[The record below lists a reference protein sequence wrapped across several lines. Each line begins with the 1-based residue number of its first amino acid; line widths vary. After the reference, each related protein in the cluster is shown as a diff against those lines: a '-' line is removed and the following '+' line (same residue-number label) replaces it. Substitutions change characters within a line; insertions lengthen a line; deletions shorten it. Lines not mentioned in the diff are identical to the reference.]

1 MFTVL
6 IAEKPYIDAIRLENK
21 LFFEPFLE
29 NKELA
34 FCYWNPQGQ
43 SLEDSV
49 PELMDIVGRKRE
61 WKAIIVH
68 SCTDEQ
74 AKQKNPFDIADCR
87 ELKSIAEPSQNF
99 AEEEKIVKW
108 AEQWDTYYENLT
120 SAKKKIYKKS
130 LELPLQKL
138 TTWLSFKPSDFVL
151 SDVEEKDGVHDW
163 VLDELFKKDF
173 FGSLDGQERHE
184 DEENISSEK
193 QVVKRRRNPLSI
205 LEDLEKEQYRN
216 ELRAKEEIRREF
228 VGEDT
233 LSIACPK
240 EIYCI
245 SRRTSI
251 NGFFNPENFWNI
263 RSKIEYSEFCDRN
276 MYFDK
281 MRFLVFDLL
290 PETHKNFRYDKI
302 RFLSTL
308 LVFASNNV
316 PSSTMEARKL
326 YVLECENDDDPL
338 FTLTT
343 SYDKKL
349 AATYEVIDNEIDRI
363 YSEIPG
369 ELTDKVAESLFCS
382 PINVEVRLDDN
393 CNFDALFPEDDY
405 ALLPSSPDLEVAR
418 WKQSFKG
425 VQKAYGNIIR
435 QQRRSV
441 KKGIDKLNLSSE
453 LSEANI
459 SRLTPFQLDDI
470 KDHTENIENEM
481 VAALPP
487 ELAEVSKYEKIMQE
501 KADNVKNVLAT
512 RISKVAAITVSSI
525 ILVLT
530 LLLYAPFILANLSTP
545 ETLSTTL
552 VMLGV
557 ILTILA
563 AALIITL
570 IVLKLPLREA
580 VNDFNNTMR
589 YVMAEI
595 NGTIRKFSKYFS
607 LSSSVRRGYK
617 VQGFAAKNLDEYTKS
632 IRIRRKHQEDI
643 RKKRAELDEMYL
655 EFIGDSKYYEN
666 TMIQPYD
673 YDFDNK
679 VEYEYAAPFLAGF
692 RRNIDFLEKGNH
704 VEVPSGYITNISV
717 RMEEIYDK

>member
-43 SLEDSV
+43 NLKDSV
-49 PELMDIVGRKRE
+49 PELIDTVGRKKD

-68 SCTDEQ
+68 NCTDEQ
-74 AKQKNPFDIADCR
+74 ARQKNPFDIVDCS
-87 ELKSIAEPSQNF
+87 ELKELAQPSQNPI
-99 AEEEKIVKW
+99 AGQDWNEWEESW
-108 AEQWDTYYENLT
+108 NSYYNHLT
-120 SAKKKIYKKS
+120 SKKEMIYKS
-130 LELPLQKL
+130 ALELPLQKL
-138 TTWLSFKPSDFVL
+138 TTWLSFRPADFVL
-151 SDVEEKDGVHDW
+151 NDVGEKDDIHEW
-163 VLDELFKKDF
+163 ALNELRQ
-173 FGSLDGQERHE
+173 GE
-184 DEENISSEK
+184 
-193 QVVKRRRNPLSI
+193 VNPLGR
-205 LEDLEKEQYRN
+205 LEKLEREQYRS
-216 ELRAKEEIRREF
+216 ELKMKEMLRREF
-228 VGEDT
+228 VGDST
-233 LSIACPK
+233 LGIAYPK

-245 SRRTSI
+245 SKRTSE
-251 NGFFNPENFWNI
+251 NGFFHPETFWNT
-263 RSKIEYSEFCDRN
+263 RSKNEYSEFCDRN

-290 PETHKNFRYDKI
+290 PEKHKDFRCDKI

-308 LVFASNNV
+308 LVFATNTV
-316 PSSTMEARKL
+316 PGSTMETRRL
-326 YVLECENDDDPL
+326 YVLECENDDTPL

-349 AATYEVIDNEIDRI
+349 AATYEVIDNEIERI

-382 PINVEVRLDDN
+382 PTNVEVKLDESCD
-393 CNFDALFPEDDY
+393 FDALYPEDDF
-405 ALLPSSPDLEVAR
+405 ALLPSSPDAEVEA
-418 WKQSFKG
+418 WKECYKG
-425 VQKAYGNIIR
+425 VQKSYNNIIR

-470 KDHTENIENEM
+470 QDYTENAENEM
-481 VAALPP
+481 VASLPP
-487 ELAEVSKYEKIMQE
+487 DLAEASKYEEKMQE
-501 KADNVKNVLAT
+501 KADKVKNVLEK
-512 RISKVAAITVSSI
+512 RMSKITAVVVSAI
-525 ILVLT
+525 ILLLT
-530 LLLYAPFILANLSTP
+530 LVLYAPFIVANLSSS
-545 ETLSTTL
+545 ETIATSLG
-552 VMLGV
+552 MLGA
-557 ILTILA
+557 ILA
-563 AALIITL
+563 ILAVALVITL

-580 VNDFNNTMR
+580 VKDFESTMH
-589 YVMAEI
+589 YVVNEI
-595 NGTIRKFSKYFS
+595 NDGMRRFSKYFS
-607 LSSSVRRGYK
+607 LASNVRRGYK
-617 VQGFAAKNLDEYTKS
+617 VKQYAAKNLDEYTKS

-643 RKKRAELDEMYL
+643 RKKRAELEEMYP

-673 YDFDNK
+673 YDFDKK

-692 RRNIDFLEKGNH
+692 CRNIDFLEKGNH
-704 VEVPSGYITNISV
+704 VEVPSGYITDISV
-717 RMEEIYDK
+717 RMEEVYDK